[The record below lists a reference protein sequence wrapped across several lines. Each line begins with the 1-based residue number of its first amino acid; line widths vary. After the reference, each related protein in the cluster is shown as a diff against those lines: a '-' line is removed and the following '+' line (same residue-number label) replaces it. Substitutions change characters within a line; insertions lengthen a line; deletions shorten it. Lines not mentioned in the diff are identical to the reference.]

1 MSRAPV
7 QSRSSLPA
15 SDGLESSHLTCS
27 AESQK
32 ARPDWRAKQPGLG
45 NSSLMRVLLQPAVE
59 FLQPWKT
66 RQDARAA
73 WQIQSE
79 LGPIEPIVVPAKVGL
94 STKHSAFA
102 GITRA
107 GKSGCSSPRTA
118 ACILF
123 APANPAKQ
131 SEPDLVGNGDAWKTQ
146 QSSTGEREATRPCS
160 GFAF

>member
-15 SDGLESSHLTCS
+15 SDGLESSQL
-27 AESQK
+27 ALQRARKK

-79 LGPIEPIVVPAKVGL
+79 LGPIEPIVVPAKAGL
-94 STKHSAFA
+94 STKHSVFA

-107 GKSGCSSPRTA
+107 GKSGCSSPRIA

-131 SEPDLVGNGDAWKTQ
+131 SKPDPVGNGDAWKTQ